1 MLLTALLYV
10 FIAVIIIQIC
20 YYIIFAKLAFTKKKQ
35 LSKNNLEVS
44 VIICARN
51 EAQNLKSNLES
62 ILTQNHPF
70 FEVIVVNDAST
81 DNSLSIL
88 KSFKHKYER
97 LKIIDIKKSAVY
109 HGNKKNAITKGIETT
124 TFDNLL
130 FTDADCQPI
139 SKDWISEISA
149 HFISEKQIVLGYGAY
164 KKIKNSFLNKIIRF
178 ETLMAATQYF
188 SYASIGLPYM
198 GVGRNLAYK
207 KSLFIEAK
215 GLDKHKHIL
224 SGDDDLFVNQMA
236 NKDNT
241 AICYTKPSMTL
252 SQPKTTLNTWYQQKR
267 RHLTTAGNY
276 KPIHQFLLV
285 LFFLSQ
291 FLFWFLAIILIA
303 FSFNWQLIMVFI
315 IIRLLTQY
323 IILGNAAK
331 KLNEKDLI
339 LLMPALDFTLVV
351 VQFGIYIS
359 NLISKP
365 KYW

>member
-109 HGNKKNAITKGIETT
+109 HGNKKNAITKGIEATI
-124 TFDNLL
+124 FDNLL

>member
-10 FIAVIIIQIC
+10 FIAVFLLQLC
-20 YYIIFAKLAFTKKKQ
+20 YYIIFGHLAFAKKQ
-35 LSKNNLEVS
+35 YPPKNNLNIS

-51 EAQNLKSNLES
+51 EAENLQSNLES
-62 ILTQNHPF
+62 ILTQNHSN

-81 DNSLSIL
+81 DNSLNIL
-88 KSFKHKYER
+88 KSFQNKNKG
-97 LKIIDIKKSAVY
+97 LKIIDIKNSTAY
-109 HGNKKNAITKGIETT
+109 RGNKKNAITKGIEAAS
-124 TFDNLL
+124 FENLL
-130 FTDADCQPI
+130 FTDADCQPS
-139 SKDWISEISA
+139 SKDWIGDISA
-149 HFISEKQIVLGYGAY
+149 YFNSRKRIVLGYGAY

-188 SYASIGLPYM
+188 SYASIGLPFM

-215 GLDKHKHIL
+215 GLDKHKHII

-241 AICYTKPSMTL
+241 AICYTKPSITL
-252 SQPKTTLNTWYQQKR
+252 SQPKISLKTWLQQKR
-267 RHLTTAGNY
+267 RHLTTAMHY
-276 KPIHQFLLV
+276 KPIHQFLLG

-291 FLFWFLAIILIA
+291 FLFWLLAIILVAI
-303 FSFNWQLIMVFI
+303 SFNWQFVIILIV
-315 IIRLLTQY
+315 IRLLTQY

-339 LLMPALDFTLVV
+339 LLIPALDITLVV
-351 VQFGIYIS
+351 VQIGIYIS